1 MHTGL
6 EIPLP
11 PPPRPPWSPEP
22 PLPPPHAHIEP
33 PVIPVDPLWEYREVV
48 RDPGIGLMT
57 TAELDALGAEH
68 WELAGVV
75 GASDGV
81 HFYFKRERRR

>member
-1 MHTGL
+1 MNTGL
-6 EIPLP
+6 EIP
-11 PPPRPPWSPEP
+11 PRPPGSPV
-22 PLPPPHAHIEP
+22 PPPVPHGSRLDTPMVPVEP
-33 PVIPVDPLWEYREVV
+33 RWEYREVV
-48 RDPGIGLMT
+48 RAIGAGLMS

-75 GASDGV
+75 SAGDQV

>member
-6 EIPLP
+6 EIPP
-11 PPPRPPWSPEP
+11 HPPWSPVP
-22 PLPPPHAHIEP
+22 QPLPPRSHIEP
-33 PVIPVDPLWEYREVV
+33 PLIPVDPRWEYREIV
-48 RDPGIGLMT
+48 RDPANGLMS
-57 TAELDALGAEH
+57 ADELDALGANH

-75 GASDGV
+75 TASDGV

>member
-1 MHTGL
+1 MHAGL
-6 EIPLP
+6 EI
-11 PPPRPPWSPEP
+11 PPRPPWSPVP
-22 PLPPPHAHIEP
+22 PLPPPHSHIEP
-33 PVIPVDPLWEYREVV
+33 PLIPVDPLWEYREVV

-57 TAELDALGAEH
+57 TEELDALGAEH

-75 GASDGV
+75 AGGDGV

>member
-6 EIPLP
+6 EIP
-11 PPPRPPWSPEP
+11 PRPPWSPV
-22 PLPPPHAHIEP
+22 PPPTPRESRVELPTVPVEP
-33 PVIPVDPLWEYREVV
+33 QWEYREVV
-48 RDPGIGLMT
+48 RAAGTALMS
-57 TAELDALGAEH
+57 TAELDALGTEH

-75 GASDGV
+75 AAGDGV

>member
-6 EIPLP
+6 EIP
-11 PPPRPPWSPEP
+11 PRPPWSPV
-22 PLPPPHAHIEP
+22 PPPPAPHTHIEP
-33 PVIPVDPLWEYREVV
+33 PMIPVDPRWEYREVV
-48 RDPGIGLMT
+48 RHPANGLMST
-57 TAELDALGAEH
+57 DELDALGAEH

-75 GASDGV
+75 AAGDGV